1 MTDEFAKK
9 RDNLKVYSYFLFPV
23 PLGNHMFE
31 VQLICSIRFR
41 KKRYPLQIII
51 SGIQILTGHGSL
63 GLNYF
68 NFQVLWLFDI
78 LVTVLQTSK

>member
-1 MTDEFAKK
+1 MVTDEFAKK

-41 KKRYPLQIII
+41 KKNPFQIVI